1 MATITAQQWRVG
13 RVCGECGLSLLLSIS
28 SLSRNIIFMRQISYD
43 QNMRTERHLNVV
55 TRNFDLASLSNLIC
69 QCVWESLLLNIYMC
83 VWQHYHHKYKQL
95 ITWAALESWAKL
107 LVLHNLI
114 FMRVQV
120 IKANFVYVAFKSI
133 SFRPFSPSPTNLFL
147 SLAERNTKLL
157 SQ

>member
-1 MATITAQQWRVG
+1 MATITAQWRVW
-13 RVCGECGLSLLLSIS
+13 RLGLSLLLSIS

-43 QNMRTERHLNVV
+43 QNMRTERHLNV

-69 QCVWESLLLNIYMC
+69 QCVWQSLRLYIC
-83 VWQHYHHKYKQL
+83 VCVCVVSLHQHYHHKYKQL

-133 SFRPFSPSPTNLFL
+133 SLLPFPLPPTNLLL
-147 SLAERNTKLL
+147 SLAERSTNLL